1 MQDMASHDSYLECF
15 TCGKSFVH
23 ATTLREHENYSCQA
37 CVLFVCIPCGLT
49 FDSNWF
55 LDQHLIRHKRRGSV
69 LFSKEDYKCDRCKTP
84 FISPFT
90 LATHQLYS
98 CPATCEFMLRNLP
111 ESTTTYSENDPG
123 SSDDEGK
130 LKIVENAFEGKKS
143 KFLNR
148 KNSKSKKVVEK
159 APNANK
165 IEALKRALKQKNI
178 ETIYKNKKIENKNRD
193 SEISTVSFS
202 KDNGSSLKA
211 NQRVKDLKFLNATLN
226 FGTSN
231 ENGVSTNEVLKTIKK
246 ETELINITNEKEC
259 RSSIE
264 LLGKELSVTQS
275 SNTSKNNELSC
286 TKKKTVPKDVKLS
299 NSVQEEERPLKV
311 VLKIKNIAEN
321 AAPPDQ
327 TNETNFANVSTTNV
341 IDNSQATLITT
352 TKNST
357 TKGAIGKAVASTKEI
372 VKVIS
377 NSCVNKDVFGEER
390 GTENA
395 AKVFN
400 D

>member
-1 MQDMASHDSYLECF
+1 
-15 TCGKSFVH
+15 
-23 ATTLREHENYSCQA
+23 
-37 CVLFVCIPCGLT
+37 
-49 FDSNWF
+49 
-55 LDQHLIRHKRRGSV
+55 
-69 LFSKEDYKCDRCKTP
+69 YKCDRCKTP

-98 CPATCEFMLRNLP
+98 CPATCKIMLRNPP
-111 ESTTTYSENDPG
+111 ESTTTYCENDPG

-130 LKIVENAFEGKKS
+130 LKIVESAFES
-143 KFLNR
+143 KTSRFLNR
-148 KNSKSKKVVEK
+148 KNSKSKKVIER

-178 ETIYKNKKIENKNRD
+178 ESICKNKKIENKNRD

-202 KDNGSSLKA
+202 KDNGSSRKV

-231 ENGVSTNEVLKTIKK
+231 ENGVSTNEVLKTIEK

-264 LLGKELSVTQS
+264 LPRKELSVTKN

-286 TKKKTVPKDVKLS
+286 NKKKTMPKDVKLS

-321 AAPPDQ
+321 AAPLDQ
-327 TNETNFANVSTTNV
+327 TNENNLAKVPTTNV
-341 IDNSQATLITT
+341 IDNSQVTLITT

-357 TKGAIGKAVASTKEI
+357 TKKAIGKAVVSTEEI
-372 VKVIS
+372 VKVIN
-377 NSCVNKDVFGEER
+377 NSCVNNDVFGEER
-390 GTENA
+390 GNA

-400 D
+400 DGELIPPFYNGRIC